1 MKLYLNNMEHYSV
14 NPQTLPQ
21 QYGTLLW
28 QSSTILL
35 WQASSFTSTIRNTTL
50 AILKLYLNNT
60 EHSSGNHETLPQ
72 QYGTLPL
79 AIMKLYLNNTEHY
92 SGNPQTLPQQYETLL
107 WQS

>member
-1 MKLYLNNMEHYSV
+1 MKLYLNNMEHYSG

-28 QSSTILL
+28 QSSN
-35 WQASSFTSTIRNTTL
+35 FTSTIRNTTL

-60 EHSSGNHETLPQ
+60 EHSSGN
-72 QYGTLPL
+72 
-79 AIMKLYLNNTEHY
+79 
-92 SGNPQTLPQQYETLL
+92 PQTLPQQYETLL